1 MLILELSHIPVPF
14 CHVKVHFLMTS
25 LWKTIGDTYVWS
37 MQNGLTEGATLR
49 SDPKNLGNPCCFKA
63 RTSYKHPPY
72 DTRILFSIT
81 QIFFPV
87 RAFDGQFSHLP
98 VIGHFWH

>member
-25 LWKTIGDTYVWS
+25 LWKTIEDTYVWS

-49 SDPKNLGNPCCFKA
+49 SDPKKCRKSLLLQGKDF
-63 RTSYKHPPY
+63 
-72 DTRILFSIT
+72 L
-81 QIFFPV
+81 
-87 RAFDGQFSHLP
+87 
-98 VIGHFWH
+98 